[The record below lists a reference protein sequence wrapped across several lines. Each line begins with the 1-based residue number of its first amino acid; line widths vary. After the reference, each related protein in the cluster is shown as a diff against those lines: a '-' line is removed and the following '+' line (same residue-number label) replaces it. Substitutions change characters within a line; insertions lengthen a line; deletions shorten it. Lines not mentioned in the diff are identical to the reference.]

1 MESSLT
7 AKVSLSLRKVTAEL
21 CEQLI
26 TDTINTKNID
36 IFFIFDC
43 YFTTGISFSRAKV
56 NKKINTTPKNEKNF
70 GCFFFTHN
78 KSVKNKVLIFVK

>member
-26 TDTINTKNID
+26 IDTINTKNID

-43 YFTTGISFSRAKV
+43 YFTTGISFFYSKSKQKNQYNTQKR
-56 NKKINTTPKNEKNF
+56 KKLWL
-70 GCFFFTHN
+70 FFLYT
-78 KSVKNKVLIFVK
+78 